1 VPIEWLAD
9 LLSLIHATPFLDWQ
23 LLTKRPENWK
33 ARIEAAADSCPERAR
48 RATPAQLGMRR
59 SSTAGWTSGST
70 AHPRRMFGSDT
81 VEDQTRADSRIP
93 ALLSIPA
100 KVRFLSCEPLLGPVH
115 RYVQGCDCRYFLKRG
130 HFSLETLRPLD
141 WVIAAARAARTLD
154 RCTRLGRGR

>member
-1 VPIEWLAD
+1 MPIEWLAD

-33 ARIEAAADSCPERAR
+33 ARIEAAADSCPEREMR
-48 RATPAQLGMRR
+48 STPAQYGYATLLYRWLDEWLDGSPPANVWLG
-59 SSTAGWTSGST
+59 T
-70 AHPRRMFGSDT
+70 T

-115 RYVQGCDCRYFLKRG
+115 RSHVR
-130 HFSLETLRPLD
+130 ET
-141 WVIAAARAARTLD
+141 RTLLP
-154 RCTRLGRGR
+154 RFFGILSTVHPLFGLAAGSIG